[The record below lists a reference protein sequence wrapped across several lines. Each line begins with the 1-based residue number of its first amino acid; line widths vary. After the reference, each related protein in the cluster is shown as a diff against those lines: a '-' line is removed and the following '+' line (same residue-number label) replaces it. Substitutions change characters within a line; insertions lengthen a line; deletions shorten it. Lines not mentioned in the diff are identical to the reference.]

1 MGLTKA
7 WTEDGLP
14 GTTAR
19 VRSIKK
25 PLCGFVQCGFR
36 GNGYGMSD
44 SKDDKTISVTG
55 KKTFSL
61 KRPSVEQGMVRQE
74 MGRGRTKAVVV
85 ETRKRRINRPEDENP
100 VQPVTLKPRAAP
112 APEKAVEKPAPAPA
126 PKPAP
131 AAPARG
137 GVVLNELSA
146 SEVEARRRALQD
158 SRVRDVEDRKRAEEE
173 AARRAEEEARRAAE
187 EAENAKARAEEE
199 ARLAKEA
206 EARKQA
212 EEEAA
217 KNAPVECCCTSSPS
231 SGEDAAARGRRREPG
246 DAAPARSGAPARPG
260 AKVTRP
266 ETPKPSRTKG
276 EDDRRRGKLTLT
288 AALNDDGASTGRDHY
303 GSRRSR

>member
-1 MGLTKA
+1 
-7 WTEDGLP
+7 
-14 GTTAR
+14 
-19 VRSIKK
+19 
-25 PLCGFVQCGFR
+25 
-36 GNGYGMSD
+36 
-44 SKDDKTISVTG
+44 
-55 KKTFSL
+55 
-61 KRPSVEQGMVRQE
+61 
-74 MGRGRTKAVVV
+74 VVV

-100 VQPVTLKPRAAP
+100 VQPVTLKPRRRP
-112 APEKAVEKPAPAPA
+112 APEKAARSRPPAPA

-212 EEEAA
+212 EEELQRMHRWRLLHLLALLRR
-217 KNAPVECCCTSSPS
+217 KMPPHV
-231 SGEDAAARGRRREPG
+231 AAAGSPVTLHRHDPARLHAPAQRSRGRKPPSP
-246 DAAPARSGAPARPG
+246 AAPRAR
-260 AKVTRP
+260 TI
-266 ETPKPSRTKG
+266 
-276 EDDRRRGKLTLT
+276 
-288 AALNDDGASTGRDHY
+288 AAVAS
-303 GSRRSR
+303 